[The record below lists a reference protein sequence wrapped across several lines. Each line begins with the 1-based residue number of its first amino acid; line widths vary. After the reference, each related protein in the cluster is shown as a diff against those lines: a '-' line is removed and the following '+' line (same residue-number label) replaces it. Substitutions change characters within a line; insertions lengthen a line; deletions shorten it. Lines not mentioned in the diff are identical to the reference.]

1 MTNHWVVASWDILV
15 LHGCWSRGEPRRFSD
30 VQFDEPNCID
40 VRSVNGVNKIRLRR
54 RFFAV
59 NLNLNSFGDVRSAL
73 DAVVPRR
80 DSVMYAWLYKLM
92 MKLMDYKSFF
102 RNLTGM
108 LGRNVECCVEAVFPK
123 LS

>member
-1 MTNHWVVASWDILV
+1 MLA
-15 LHGCWSRGEPRRFSD
+15 LHGCWSRGGTWRFAD

-59 NLNLNSFGDVRSAL
+59 NLNLNSSGDVRSAL
-73 DAVVPRR
+73 DAVAPRR
-80 DSVMYAWLYKLM
+80 DSVMYTWLYKLM

-108 LGRNVECCVEAVFPK
+108 LGHNAEGYAHVVLIK